1 MSLVRGV
8 RICPK
13 NVQRSWTGPNHS
25 LNVPAL
31 DLQRE
36 CVQKCL
42 AAFSEENSAELEDT
56 TAAFWAATA
65 NLGFD
70 SESLKVLLGRI
81 ATRMTSLKRFLR
93 KHGLILR
100 MVLRLRR
107 TRDGEEAGRKRKRMC
122 APDWMGGQELTKRQA
137 KHARSLGL
145 SAKDVGRRFCWETVL
160 A

>member
-93 KHGLILR
+93 KHRPNPEDGPEAAENS
-100 MVLRLRR
+100 RR
-107 TRDGEEAGRKRKRMC
+107 
-122 APDWMGGQELTKRQA
+122 GGSG
-137 KHARSLGL
+137 HII
-145 SAKDVGRRFCWETVL
+145 
-160 A
+160 

>member
-70 SESLKVLLGRI
+70 SESLKVCWLSCSI
-81 ATRMTSLKRFLR
+81 AKEPPTCCVSSPPTR
-93 KHGLILR
+93 
-100 MVLRLRR
+100 
-107 TRDGEEAGRKRKRMC
+107 
-122 APDWMGGQELTKRQA
+122 
-137 KHARSLGL
+137 
-145 SAKDVGRRFCWETVL
+145 
-160 A
+160 